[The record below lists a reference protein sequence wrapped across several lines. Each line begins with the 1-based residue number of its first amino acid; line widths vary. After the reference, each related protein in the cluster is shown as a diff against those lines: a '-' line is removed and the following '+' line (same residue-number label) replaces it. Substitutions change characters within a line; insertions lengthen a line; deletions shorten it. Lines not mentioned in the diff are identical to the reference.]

1 MGRDQGGGVGGAGGG
16 HGGERRV
23 GGVGE
28 AWRGGRGGGG
38 GQQAHHGAH
47 SLEFLGD
54 YFSNRNSAS
63 TSIQMK
69 KDAMILGSETEIH
82 FIAIMV
88 MMSTQHD
95 DDDMLRREI

>member
-1 MGRDQGGGVGGAGGG
+1 MDQGGGVWGAGGG

-47 SLEFLGD
+47 SQDFLGD

-69 KDAMILGSETEIH
+69 KKDAMILGSETEIH
-82 FIAIMV
+82 FIANMM

>member
-1 MGRDQGGGVGGAGGG
+1 MDQGGGAGGAGGG

-38 GQQAHHGAH
+38 GQQAHHRAH
-47 SLEFLGD
+47 SLDFLGD
-54 YFSNRNSAS
+54 YFSNRYGAS

-69 KDAMILGSETEIH
+69 ENDAMRFMNQI
-82 FIAIMV
+82 
-88 MMSTQHD
+88 
-95 DDDMLRREI
+95 